1 MAQHAR
7 QHPAQQTRTLFLRLV
22 AFIFFLALASLY
34 VQWDGLF
41 GMDGIEP
48 ALKTINQKH
57 HDNKKNNQESNLLLQ
72 LFLSNFPTLLT
83 LHTSMGLTI
92 DLCAEFFMVIGM
104 ALSLLATLFPKNFA
118 IFPVLFSIQW
128 IYLSFYLVGGT
139 FLSFQWDILLLETGW
154 LAIAWSP
161 WSPFFLGK
169 ESYTSNAAIQ
179 WLLQFALFKLM
190 FQSGVVKIQAN
201 CPTWLGLTALDF
213 HYATQCLPTPLAW
226 YAHQLPPLVQ
236 QLSVAITLLIEIPGA
251 FLLISP
257 FRVGRLF
264 GIFLQ
269 CVLQC
274 MIMLTGN
281 YNYFNLLTIVLCD
294 DQALSTASCGMYTA
308 VKTKKKT
315 NGW

>member
-1 MAQHAR
+1 MAQHPA
-7 QHPAQQTRTLFLRLV
+7 AQQTRTLFLRLV

-57 HDNKKNNQESNLLLQ
+57 RDNKNKNNQDSNLLLQ

-139 FLSFQWDILLLETGW
+139 FLSFQWDILLLEIGW

-179 WLLQFALFKLM
+179 WLLRSIWCSQNT
-190 FQSGVVKIQAN
+190 S
-201 CPTWLGLTALDF
+201 
-213 HYATQCLPTPLAW
+213 
-226 YAHQLPPLVQ
+226 
-236 QLSVAITLLIEIPGA
+236 QLSNLVRPDSFRLSLRNAVLTHTTRMVCSSTTYVNAAAQRRHHIT
-251 FLLISP
+251 
-257 FRVGRLF
+257 
-264 GIFLQ
+264 
-269 CVLQC
+269 
-274 MIMLTGN
+274 
-281 YNYFNLLTIVLCD
+281 D
-294 DQALSTASCGMYTA
+294 
-308 VKTKKKT
+308 
-315 NGW
+315 